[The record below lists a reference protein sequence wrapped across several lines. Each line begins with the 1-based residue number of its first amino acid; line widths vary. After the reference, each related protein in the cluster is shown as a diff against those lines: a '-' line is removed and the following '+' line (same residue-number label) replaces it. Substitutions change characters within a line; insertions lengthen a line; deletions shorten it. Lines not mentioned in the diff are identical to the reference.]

1 LLVDDEPAL
10 TNLVKMALHYEG
22 LDRRGR
28 TQTAG
33 KRSPSSTMSN
43 PMCSFWDIM
52 LPDVDGLQI
61 LQRVRESGPY
71 TPTLFL
77 TARDSV
83 MDRVTGLTAG
93 ADDYMTKP
101 FSLEELVARLRGLLR
116 RSSHLAPPAED
127 ELTVGD
133 LTLDGASHEVTRA
146 GTPISLSS
154 TEFELLRFLMRNPR
168 RALTRTEILDRV
180 WNYDFAGRTSIVDLY
195 ISYLRKKI
203 DAGREPM
210 IHTVRGV
217 RIHAPRAGLTPRWQ
231 RNDQGRNHSVWRPR
245 TLRHQLVLGVSAVVT
260 VVLLVVGVIAAVS
273 GFAERAGK
281 RMSSASSELATSAS
295 VHPLT

>member
-1 LLVDDEPAL
+1 MCMRAQSKQCKNMTATSGQARNQRPRQAILGQLPRIYRADGSPIRVLLVDDEPAL

-22 LDRRGR
+22 WEVEIAHDGR
-28 TQTAG
+28 EAIAKFDKVG
-33 KRSPSSTMSN
+33 PDVLVL
-43 PMCSFWDIM
+43 DIM

-61 LQRVRESGPY
+61 LQRVRESDAY

-83 MDRVTGLTAG
+83 MDRVTGLTSG

-116 RSSHLAPPAED
+116 RSSHLAKPAD
-127 ELTVGD
+127 ETLVVGD
-133 LTLDGASHEVTRA
+133 LTLDGASREVTRN
-146 GTPISLSS
+146 GTSISLSS

-168 RALTRTEILDRV
+168 RALNRTEILDRV

-203 DAGREPM
+203 DFDREPM
-210 IHTVRGV
+210 IHTVRG
-217 RIHAPRAGLTPRWQ
+217 IGYML
-231 RNDQGRNHSVWRPR
+231 RP
-245 TLRHQLVLGVSAVVT
+245 
-260 VVLLVVGVIAAVS
+260 
-273 GFAERAGK
+273 
-281 RMSSASSELATSAS
+281 SE
-295 VHPLT
+295 